1 MSTAFKSLGL
11 MVAVYVAHS
20 VITGAVYARH
30 GMWGRT
36 FRREDEPVAYW
47 SAIAAY
53 GALALML
60 VFIL

>member
-1 MSTAFKSLGL
+1 VG
-11 MVAVYVAHS
+11 VYVAYGS
-20 VITGAVYARH
+20 ITGVAYARH
-30 GMWGRT
+30 RMWGRT

-60 VFIL
+60 VFIF

>member
-1 MSTAFKSLGL
+1 
-11 MVAVYVAHS
+11 MVSVYVAYS
-20 VITGAVYARH
+20 VVTGAVYARDR
-30 GMWGRT
+30 MWGRI

-60 VFIL
+60 VFIF